1 VTDEYAAMVNDEWQV
16 KTEETR
22 RQTSFIATSRE
33 ESKFLSLFA
42 EYNQQDAVFHNLFIS
57 VRCVLQK

>member
-1 VTDEYAAMVNDEWQV
+1 VTDEHGAMVNDKWQV
-16 KTEETR
+16 KTEKTQ

-42 EYNQQDAVFHNLFIS
+42 EYSKQDATFHNLFIS
-57 VRCVLQK
+57 VRHISQK

>member
-1 VTDEYAAMVNDEWQV
+1 VTDEYGAMVNDEWQV

-42 EYNQQDAVFHNLFIS
+42 
-57 VRCVLQK
+57 